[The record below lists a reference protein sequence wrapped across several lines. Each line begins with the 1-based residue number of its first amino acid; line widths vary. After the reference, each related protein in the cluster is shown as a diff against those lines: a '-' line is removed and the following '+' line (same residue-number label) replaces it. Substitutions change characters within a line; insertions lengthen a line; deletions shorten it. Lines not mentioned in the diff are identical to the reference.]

1 MLNAI
6 FDFNG
11 TMFFDETFQ
20 EKAWQQ
26 YMTEK
31 LGRRIT
37 PEEFQT
43 WVHGRNTGDT
53 LEYFFGRPFTQQEAD
68 EEEEAEE
75 TIYRALCRQSPD
87 YKLADG
93 LVEFLDF
100 LAAHKIPRTIATAS
114 CGSNVRFFFD
124 TLGLDR
130 WFDLDKVIYNDGTL
144 PGKPAPDLYLK
155 AAQRLCVA
163 PETCVIFE
171 DSGVQARP
179 KSRMNDY
186 VLGNKLINQYKDG
199 NFTLDVNML
208 NPQKG
213 QKVEVKVLSATGKS
227 LFKQIQS
234 ITSPADT
241 FIHF

>member
-68 EEEEAEE
+68 EEEESRGNDLPRPLPPE
-75 TIYRALCRQSPD
+75 P
-87 YKLADG
+87 G
-93 LVEFLDF
+93 LQTGG
-100 LAAHKIPRTIATAS
+100 RTGGIFGFP
-114 CGSNVRFFFD
+114 CG
-124 TLGLDR
+124 
-130 WFDLDKVIYNDGTL
+130 
-144 PGKPAPDLYLK
+144 A
-155 AAQRLCVA
+155 
-163 PETCVIFE
+163 
-171 DSGVQARP
+171 
-179 KSRMNDY
+179 
-186 VLGNKLINQYKDG
+186 
-199 NFTLDVNML
+199 
-208 NPQKG
+208 
-213 QKVEVKVLSATGKS
+213 
-227 LFKQIQS
+227 
-234 ITSPADT
+234 
-241 FIHF
+241 

>member
-11 TMFFDETFQ
+11 TMFFDEAFQ

-43 WVHGRNTGDT
+43 WIHGRNTGDT

-114 CGSNVRFFFD
+114 CGNNVRFFFD

-144 PGKPAPDLYLK
+144 P
-155 AAQRLCVA
+155 
-163 PETCVIFE
+163 CVIFE
-171 DSGVQARP
+171 DSGAGIESAQRAGAKKVVGIASMKKP
-179 KSRMNDY
+179 AELETLGVDAVIGDY
-186 VLGNKLINQYKDG
+186 TDLGKLAKI
-199 NFTLDVNML
+199 L
-208 NPQKG
+208 
-213 QKVEVKVLSATGKS
+213 EV
-227 LFKQIQS
+227 
-234 ITSPADT
+234 
-241 FIHF
+241 

>member
-68 EEEEAEE
+68 EEE
-75 TIYRALCRQSPD
+75 
-87 YKLADG
+87 
-93 LVEFLDF
+93 LVAVIG
-100 LAAHKIPRTIATAS
+100 AAAAAFMGCSTDRIIVR
-114 CGSNVRFFFD
+114 NVRR
-124 TLGLDR
+124 LQEGAPNWAKAGLMEQMR
-130 WFDLDKVIYNDGTL
+130 M
-144 PGKPAPDLYLK
+144 
-155 AAQRLCVA
+155 R
-163 PETCVIFE
+163 
-171 DSGVQARP
+171 
-179 KSRMNDY
+179 KS
-186 VLGNKLINQYKDG
+186 
-199 NFTLDVNML
+199 F
-208 NPQKG
+208 
-213 QKVEVKVLSATGKS
+213 
-227 LFKQIQS
+227 
-234 ITSPADT
+234 
-241 FIHF
+241 

>member
-37 PEEFQT
+37 PEAFQT

-100 LAAHKIPRTIATAS
+100 LAAHKIPRTIVTAS
-114 CGSNVRFFFD
+114 CGNNVRFFFD
-124 TLGLDR
+124 TLRLDR

-171 DSGVQARP
+171 DSGAGIESAQRAGAKKVVGIASMKKP
-179 KSRMNDY
+179 AELETLGVDAVIGDY
-186 VLGNKLINQYKDG
+186 TDLGKLANI
-199 NFTLDVNML
+199 L
-208 NPQKG
+208 
-213 QKVEVKVLSATGKS
+213 EV
-227 LFKQIQS
+227 
-234 ITSPADT
+234 
-241 FIHF
+241 

>member
-11 TMFFDETFQ
+11 TMFFDEAFQ

-43 WVHGRNTGDT
+43 WIHGRNTGDT

-93 LVEFLDF
+93 LVPQHPAGTMSVSFL
-100 LAAHKIPRTIATAS
+100 IRWGWTA
-114 CGSNVRFFFD
+114 
-124 TLGLDR
+124 GLI
-130 WFDLDKVIYNDGTL
+130 WTK
-144 PGKPAPDLYLK
+144 
-155 AAQRLCVA
+155 
-163 PETCVIFE
+163 
-171 DSGVQARP
+171 
-179 KSRMNDY
+179 
-186 VLGNKLINQYKDG
+186 
-199 NFTLDVNML
+199 
-208 NPQKG
+208 
-213 QKVEVKVLSATGKS
+213 
-227 LFKQIQS
+227 
-234 ITSPADT
+234 
-241 FIHF
+241 

>member
-53 LEYFFGRPFTQQEAD
+53 LEYFFGRPFPQQEAD

-114 CGSNVRFFFD
+114 CGNNVRFFFD

-130 WFDLDKVIYNDGTL
+130 WFDLDKVIYNDEIGR
-144 PGKPAPDLYLK
+144 ASYRERVS
-155 AAQRLCVA
+155 A
-163 PETCVIFE
+163 
-171 DSGVQARP
+171 
-179 KSRMNDY
+179 
-186 VLGNKLINQYKDG
+186 
-199 NFTLDVNML
+199 
-208 NPQKG
+208 
-213 QKVEVKVLSATGKS
+213 EV
-227 LFKQIQS
+227 
-234 ITSPADT
+234 
-241 FIHF
+241 

>member
-26 YMTEK
+26 DMTEK

-75 TIYRALCRQSPD
+75 PIYRALCRQSPD

-93 LVEFLDF
+93 F
-100 LAAHKIPRTIATAS
+100 P
-114 CGSNVRFFFD
+114 CG
-124 TLGLDR
+124 
-130 WFDLDKVIYNDGTL
+130 
-144 PGKPAPDLYLK
+144 A
-155 AAQRLCVA
+155 
-163 PETCVIFE
+163 
-171 DSGVQARP
+171 
-179 KSRMNDY
+179 
-186 VLGNKLINQYKDG
+186 
-199 NFTLDVNML
+199 
-208 NPQKG
+208 
-213 QKVEVKVLSATGKS
+213 
-227 LFKQIQS
+227 
-234 ITSPADT
+234 
-241 FIHF
+241 

>member
-100 LAAHKIPRTIATAS
+100 K
-114 CGSNVRFFFD
+114 
-124 TLGLDR
+124 GLPYIS
-130 WFDLDKVIYNDGTL
+130 LDHTDPVQVFLDHTVKYVVPFKHSLKVGMGLNHNEK
-144 PGKPAPDLYLK
+144 KP
-155 AAQRLCVA
+155 
-163 PETCVIFE
+163 
-171 DSGVQARP
+171 
-179 KSRMNDY
+179 
-186 VLGNKLINQYKDG
+186 
-199 NFTLDVNML
+199 
-208 NPQKG
+208 
-213 QKVEVKVLSATGKS
+213 
-227 LFKQIQS
+227 
-234 ITSPADT
+234 
-241 FIHF
+241 

>member
-11 TMFFDETFQ
+11 TMFFDEAFQ

-43 WVHGRNTGDT
+43 WIHGRNTGDT
-53 LEYFFGRPFTQQEAD
+53 LEYFFGRPFPQQEAD

-114 CGSNVRFFFD
+114 CGNNVRFFFD

-130 WFDLDKVIYNDGTL
+130 WFDLDKVIYN
-144 PGKPAPDLYLK
+144 
-155 AAQRLCVA
+155 
-163 PETCVIFE
+163 
-171 DSGVQARP
+171 
-179 KSRMNDY
+179 
-186 VLGNKLINQYKDG
+186 
-199 NFTLDVNML
+199 
-208 NPQKG
+208 G
-213 QKVEVKVLSATGKS
+213 QKVDETNRSLEVYASIKEENVQFRPGMYVTAH
-227 LFKQIQS
+227 IQK
-234 ITSPADT
+234 
-241 FIHF
+241 

>member
-43 WVHGRNTGDT
+43 WIHGRNTGDT
-53 LEYFFGRPFTQQEAD
+53 LEYFFGRSFTQQEAD

-93 LVEFLDF
+93 LMEFLDF
-100 LAAHKIPRTIATAS
+100 LVEHNIPRTIATAS
-114 CGSNVRFFFD
+114 CGNNVRFFFD

-130 WFDLDKVIYNDGTL
+130 WFDLDKVVYNDGTL
-144 PGKPAPDLYLK
+144 PGKPAP
-155 AAQRLCVA
+155 
-163 PETCVIFE
+163 ETCVIFE
-171 DSGVQARP
+171 DSGAGIESAQRAGAKKVVGIASMKKP
-179 KSRMNDY
+179 AELETLGVDAVIGDY
-186 VLGNKLINQYKDG
+186 TDLGKLAKI
-199 NFTLDVNML
+199 L
-208 NPQKG
+208 
-213 QKVEVKVLSATGKS
+213 EV
-227 LFKQIQS
+227 
-234 ITSPADT
+234 
-241 FIHF
+241 

>member
-75 TIYRALCRQSPD
+75 TIYRAFCRQSPD

-114 CGSNVRFFFD
+114 CGNNVRFFFD
-124 TLGLDR
+124 TLVCRERAKRKKTTEFPRRSTINKNGMYCSRTRVQYMPFL
-130 WFDLDKVIYNDGTL
+130 VIRE
-144 PGKPAPDLYLK
+144 
-155 AAQRLCVA
+155 AA
-163 PETCVIFE
+163 
-171 DSGVQARP
+171 
-179 KSRMNDY
+179 
-186 VLGNKLINQYKDG
+186 
-199 NFTLDVNML
+199 
-208 NPQKG
+208 
-213 QKVEVKVLSATGKS
+213 VKEGS
-227 LFKQIQS
+227 
-234 ITSPADT
+234 
-241 FIHF
+241 

>member
-114 CGSNVRFFFD
+114 CGNNVRFFFD

-155 AAQRLCVA
+155 AAQRLGVA
-163 PETCVIFE
+163 PKTCLRIDANLSRTSEAFSNSRFLACSNISFSSRLISRASSFGPIF
-171 DSGVQARP
+171 S
-179 KSRMNDY
+179 
-186 VLGNKLINQYKDG
+186 
-199 NFTLDVNML
+199 
-208 NPQKG
+208 
-213 QKVEVKVLSATGKS
+213 
-227 LFKQIQS
+227 
-234 ITSPADT
+234 
-241 FIHF
+241 

>member
-53 LEYFFGRPFTQQEAD
+53 LEYFFGRPFTQQETD

-100 LAAHKIPRTIATAS
+100 LAAHKIPRTIDLQRRHPARQA
-114 CGSNVRFFFD
+114 CAGSVSESR
-124 TLGLDR
+124 
-130 WFDLDKVIYNDGTL
+130 
-144 PGKPAPDLYLK
+144 PAPL
-155 AAQRLCVA
+155 RCTGNLC
-163 PETCVIFE
+163 
-171 DSGVQARP
+171 
-179 KSRMNDY
+179 N
-186 VLGNKLINQYKDG
+186 L
-199 NFTLDVNML
+199 
-208 NPQKG
+208 
-213 QKVEVKVLSATGKS
+213 
-227 LFKQIQS
+227 
-234 ITSPADT
+234 
-241 FIHF
+241 

>member
-11 TMFFDETFQ
+11 TMFFDEAFQ

-43 WVHGRNTGDT
+43 WIHGRNTGDT
-53 LEYFFGRPFTQQEAD
+53 LEYFFGRPFPQQEAD

-93 LVEFLDF
+93 LVEFWISLRRIRFPARLPQHPAGTMSVSF
-100 LAAHKIPRTIATAS
+100 LIRWGWTA
-114 CGSNVRFFFD
+114 
-124 TLGLDR
+124 GLI
-130 WFDLDKVIYNDGTL
+130 WTK
-144 PGKPAPDLYLK
+144 
-155 AAQRLCVA
+155 
-163 PETCVIFE
+163 
-171 DSGVQARP
+171 
-179 KSRMNDY
+179 
-186 VLGNKLINQYKDG
+186 
-199 NFTLDVNML
+199 
-208 NPQKG
+208 
-213 QKVEVKVLSATGKS
+213 
-227 LFKQIQS
+227 
-234 ITSPADT
+234 
-241 FIHF
+241 

>member
-37 PEEFQT
+37 PEAFQT

-114 CGSNVRFFFD
+114 CGNNVRFFFD
-124 TLGLDR
+124 TLRLDR

-171 DSGVQARP
+171 DSGA
-179 KSRMNDY
+179 
-186 VLGNKLINQYKDG
+186 GI
-199 NFTLDVNML
+199 
-208 NPQKG
+208 
-213 QKVEVKVLSATGKS
+213 ESAQRAG
-227 LFKQIQS
+227 
-234 ITSPADT
+234 A
-241 FIHF
+241 